1 MGMARNTTEHNN
13 QPVRGL
19 RCGTNCRYGNK
30 ACLSHSIRYDDL
42 CDIVKTRLNYYLSM
56 SFEERKSLAD
66 IIKKRFN
73 ATSPNA
79 DIEKQIADLEQQ
91 NSKTTQAIST
101 LIENNISGL
110 INKKT
115 FESLLEKYNKEI
127 ESREKRIA
135 SLRENMCEELGDN
148 AFDNFLN
155 DLPYDEP
162 IQELTRDALEAFI
175 ERIEVSHYTLPEGR
189 RHRTFDGGN
198 YGQTVKIKYKF
209 LPTIE

>member
-1 MGMARNTTEHNN
+1 
-13 QPVRGL
+13 
-19 RCGTNCRYGNK
+19 
-30 ACLSHSIRYDDL
+30 
-42 CDIVKTRLNYYLSM
+42 
-56 SFEERKSLAD
+56 
-66 IIKKRFN
+66 
-73 ATSPNA
+73 
-79 DIEKQIADLEQQ
+79 IEKQIADLEQQ

-135 SLRENMCEELGDN
+135 SLRENMCEELGDD

-189 RHRTFDGGN
+189 RH
-198 YGQTVKIKYKF
+198 
-209 LPTIE
+209 